1 MTVAEIIGYLG
12 AAVVICTYSMKT
24 MVPLRIFGMTSNVV
38 LITYGFLGGAYPTLV
53 LHLILLPLNARR
65 LYEMLQLI
73 KRVKSATG
81 GDLSMD
87 WLKPFMSKRPVKAGE
102 VLFEKG
108 HDAEEMFFVVSG
120 RLRLHQIGVDVLPGA
135 VVGEMGLLTHNRK
148 RTQTLE
154 CVEDGLV
161 LRISYD
167 KIEELYFQNPTF
179 GFYFLRLTSARLF
192 ENIGKLEQTL
202 AEREQRLEAVGAA
215 PASR

>member
-1 MTVAEIIGYLG
+1 MSIAEIIGYLG
-12 AAVVICTYSMKT
+12 AVVVICTYSMKT

-73 KRVKSATG
+73 KKVKEATG
-81 GDLSMD
+81 GDHSLN
-87 WLKPFMSKRPVKAGE
+87 WLKPFMTKRPVKAGE

-108 HDAEEMFFVVSG
+108 DDASEMFFVVSG
-120 RLRLHQIGVDVLPGA
+120 KLRLRQLGIDLGPSA
-135 VVGEMGLLTHNRK
+135 VVGEMGLLTPGRH

-154 CVEDGLV
+154 CVEGGLV
-161 LRISYD
+161 LKISYD
-167 KIEELYFQNPTF
+167 KIEELYFQNPSF

-192 ENIGKLEQTL
+192 ENISKLEQTL
-202 AEREQRLEAVGAA
+202 AERERMLESIKAV

>member
-12 AAVVICTYSMKT
+12 AVVVICTYSMKT

-73 KRVKSATG
+73 KQVKEATG
-81 GDLSMD
+81 GDHSMD
-87 WLKPFMSKRPVKAGE
+87 WLKPFMTKRPVKAGDI
-102 VLFEKG
+102 LFEKG
-108 HDAEEMFFVVSG
+108 HDADEMFFVVSG
-120 RLRLHQIGVDVLPGA
+120 RLRLHQIGIDVLPGA
-135 VVGEMGLLTHNRK
+135 VVGEMGLLTHDRK

-167 KIEELYFQNPTF
+167 KIEELYFQNPKF
-179 GFYFLRLTSARLF
+179 GFFFLRLTSARLF
-192 ENIGKLEQTL
+192 ENIGKLERAL
-202 AEREQRLEAVGAA
+202 AEREQLAA
-215 PASR
+215 PRPS

>member
-1 MTVAEIIGYLG
+1 MTIAEIIGYLG
-12 AAVVICTYSMKT
+12 AIVVVCTYSMKT
-24 MVPLRIFGMTSNVV
+24 MVPLRIFGMTSNAV

-73 KRVKSATG
+73 KQVKAATG

-108 HDAEEMFFVVSG
+108 HDADEMFFVVSG
-120 RLRLHQIGVDVLPGA
+120 KFRLRQLGIDLGPSA
-135 VVGEMGLLTHNRK
+135 IVGEMGLLTPGRH

-154 CVEDGLV
+154 CIEDGLV
-161 LRISYD
+161 LRISYE
-167 KIEELYFQNPTF
+167 KIEELYFQNPKF
-179 GFYFLRLTSARLF
+179 GFFFLRLTSARLF
-192 ENIGKLEQTL
+192 ENIGKLERAL
-202 AEREQRLEAVGAA
+202 AEREQPSVA
-215 PASR
+215 